1 MMANSASERTK
12 RNLAAA
18 LKEKMSKKSL
28 EQITIQELTDAC
40 GMQRRAFY
48 YHFEDIYAL
57 VKWMFQ
63 EEAISLLQ
71 QQEGAL
77 LWQEGLLQLFH
88 YLEENKS
95 VCLCALR
102 SSGHDALKRFFSAD
116 LEGILSKELKKTA
129 RQLDLDLDP
138 EGIPLFVSA
147 LGGITEAWLLGL
159 FPDTP
164 EKMVS
169 KINGFL
175 QSHIYGMQVL
185 QHHPEWIG
193 SAGNA
198 SAGEMILPAQPGN
211 GQGAKK

>member
-1 MMANSASERTK
+1 MASSASERTK
-12 RNLAAA
+12 RNLATA
-18 LKEKMSKKSL
+18 LKEKMAKKPL
-28 EQITIQELTDAC
+28 EQITIQELAEAC

-48 YHFEDIYAL
+48 YHFEGIYAL

-63 EEAISLLQ
+63 QEAISLLQ

-88 YLEENKS
+88 YLEENKA

-102 SSGHDALKRFFSAD
+102 SSGHDALKRFFGAD
-116 LEGILSKELKKTA
+116 LEGIFSKELKKTA
-129 RQLDLDLDP
+129 ERLDLHLDP
-138 EGIPLFVSA
+138 DGIPLFVSA
-147 LGGITEAWLLGL
+147 LGGIMEAWLLDL

-169 KINGFL
+169 RINGFL

-193 SAGNA
+193 PA
-198 SAGEMILPAQPGN
+198 SSPTGG
-211 GQGAKK
+211 K

>member
-1 MMANSASERTK
+1 MANSASERTK
-12 RNLAAA
+12 RNLATA
-18 LKEKMSKKSL
+18 LKEKMAKKPL
-28 EQITIQELTDAC
+28 EQITIQELAEAC

-63 EEAISLLQ
+63 QEAISLL

-88 YLEENKS
+88 YLEENKA

-102 SSGHDALKRFFSAD
+102 SSGHDALKRFFGAD
-116 LEGILSKELKKTA
+116 LEGIFSKELKKTA
-129 RQLDLDLDP
+129 ERLDLHLDP
-138 EGIPLFVSA
+138 DGIPLFVSA
-147 LGGITEAWLLGL
+147 LGGIMEAWLLDL

-169 KINGFL
+169 RINGFL

-193 SAGNA
+193 PA
-198 SAGEMILPAQPGN
+198 SSPTGG
-211 GQGAKK
+211 K